1 MINSHKDNSRSDP
14 EAQQRIE
21 ALRASMFI
29 RNLNDLKVSLAL
41 IQAACAFALE
51 GTSRATASQIT
62 ERAMS
67 DYDMEATAS
76 FTGQVFSSLGITTV
90 TSHGKSR
97 FVLEYEPLEEIRK
110 GISVQCE
117 DLISKLETTLKTFA
131 VLPDRIKALKAR
143 WREIARSRERERELI
158 NTINEDRKTPS
169 RLDYLEE
176 ELRKIQAKEAR
187 TKTLEKECQK
197 LSQKIKRLPPLEE
210 KKKSLKSAIKEYE
223 TAAGELKGREEEI
236 ERQEKALASKETRLA
251 DRVEKLQKQKGW
263 LELAELEEA
272 INESKQELDQVL
284 KQLGE
289 KRSLLDKLLMR
300 RKEGDAGR

>member
-1 MINSHKDNSRSDP
+1 MINSNKDSRSDP
-14 EAQQRIE
+14 EYQQRIE

-41 IQAACAFALE
+41 VQAACAFALE
-51 GTSRATASQIT
+51 GTSRATASQVT

-76 FTGQVFSSLGITTV
+76 FTGQVFSSLGIATV

-110 GISVQCE
+110 GIATQCE
-117 DLISKLETTLKTFA
+117 DLINKLETTLKTFN
-131 VLPDRIKALKAR
+131 VLPDRIKALEAK
-143 WREIARSRERERELI
+143 WREIAQFRARERELI

-176 ELRKIQAKEAR
+176 ELKKIKAKEAR
-187 TKTLEKECQK
+187 TKALEKECRNLSRKVKK
-197 LSQKIKRLPPLEE
+197 LPSLEE
-210 KKKSLKSAIKEYE
+210 KKKSLKATIKEYE
-223 TAAGELKGREEEI
+223 TTAKELNEREEEI
-236 ERQEKALASKETRLA
+236 EKQEKALASEETRLA
-251 DRVEKLQKQKGW
+251 DRIEKLKKQKGW

-272 INESKQELDQVL
+272 REETQRELDQVL

-289 KRSLLDKLLMR
+289 KRSLLDRLLMR
-300 RKEGDAGR
+300 RKEGDAGK